1 MSFVCGIVLIIVGFI
16 LIFKPT
22 VTWKIQSALFVKN
35 GEPTRFYYTVA
46 RVTGV
51 VAVAVGILV
60 MIYA

>member
-1 MSFVCGIVLIIVGFI
+1 MSFVCGIILIILG
-16 LIFKPT
+16 LIMLFKPT

-35 GEPTRFYYTVA
+35 GEPTRFYYIVA

-51 VAVAVGILV
+51 FAVAVGILV